1 MIYTKNNT
9 TGPFCHTIAMA
20 RGKLD
25 ENKPSNSGNHD
36 FDIGQHSLAKNK
48 TTNKTINQLLIVVLA
63 KSDIAISKSLEKH
76 LKEYRTDLLNVKIAE
91 AENVAEISYKNWD
104 TIINFI
110 KP

>member
-1 MIYTKNNT
+1 
-9 TGPFCHTIAMA
+9 
-20 RGKLD
+20 
-25 ENKPSNSGNHD
+25 
-36 FDIGQHSLAKNK
+36 
-48 TTNKTINQLLIVVLA
+48 VVLA

-104 TIINFI
+104 TIIKFI